1 MATWYAMRTKPNKED
16 VVWRQIA
23 AKNIPSFFPRLRVR
37 PINPRSRKVRPYFP
51 GYLFVHVDLDE
62 VRGTLFKWLP
72 DAVGLVSFDGKPAP
86 VEASLIESLQAHL
99 DRINSQGGLLY
110 DGLKTG
116 DSVVITSG
124 PLAGYDAIFDA
135 ALPGKERVRLLLS
148 MLGRQTVAVEMDA
161 ARVKPRRRQV

>member
-23 AKNIPSFFPRLRVR
+23 AKEIQTFFPRLRVK

-51 GYLFVHVDLDE
+51 GYLFLNVDLEE

-72 DAVGLVSFDGKPAP
+72 DAIGLVSFDGQPAP
-86 VEASLIESLQAHL
+86 VEHSLIESLQAHL
-99 DRINSQGGLLY
+99 DRINSQGGILY
-110 DGLKTG
+110 DGLKPG
-116 DSVVITSG
+116 DQVVITSG
-124 PLAGYDAIFDA
+124 PLAGYDALFDT

-148 MLGRQTVAVEMDA
+148 MLGRHAVAVEMDA
-161 ARVKPRRRQV
+161 SRVRPRRKQG